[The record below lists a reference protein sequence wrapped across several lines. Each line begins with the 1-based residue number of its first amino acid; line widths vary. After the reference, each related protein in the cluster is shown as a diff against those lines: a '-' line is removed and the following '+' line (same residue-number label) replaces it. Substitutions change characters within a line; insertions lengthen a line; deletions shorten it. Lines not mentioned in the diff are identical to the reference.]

1 MTDKYA
7 VINAEKASYPV
18 GGMCA
23 WLGVSRAGYYESRT
37 RPTSATVRRRTT
49 LTGAIVTIFDTSGG
63 TYGARR
69 VTAAL
74 RAQGKAAGVRQVA
87 SIMREH
93 GLVACQPRPYKRTT
107 YGDRAGAAP
116 DLVARDF
123 TADRP
128 RHKLVGD
135 ITYVWTWEGWLYL
148 ATVIDCFSRQVIG
161 WSMAEHMRA
170 ELVVDALTMAAGNGS
185 LDKEAIF
192 HSDRGSQYSSARFR
206 AALDGH
212 GVRQSM
218 GRTGVCWDNA
228 LAESFFG
235 ALKTECVHRFTF
247 PTRRHARTAIANYI
261 ETFYNRRRIHSRLGY
276 RTPQQVETE
285 HYSLGLVA

>member
-18 GGMCA
+18 ASMCA
-23 WLGVSRAGYYESRT
+23 WLGVSRAGYYEWRT
-37 RPTSATVRRRTT
+37 RPTSATARRRAT
-49 LTGAIVTIFDTSGG
+49 LTGAIVTIFDGSGG

-69 VTAAL
+69 VTATL
-74 RAQGKAAGVRQVA
+74 RAQGKAAGVKQVA
-87 SIMREH
+87 SIMREVD
-93 GLVACQPRPYKRTT
+93 LVACQPRPYKRTT
-107 YGDRAGAAP
+107 FGDRAGAAP
-116 DLVARDF
+116 DLLDRDF
-123 TADRP
+123 TTDRP

-170 ELVVDALTMAAGNGS
+170 QLVVDALTMAAGNGS

-206 AALDGH
+206 AALDVH
-212 GVRQSM
+212 RVRQSM

-261 ETFYNRRRIHSRLGY
+261 ETFYNRRRIHSSLGY
-276 RTPQQVETE
+276 RTPQHVEYE
-285 HYSLGLVA
+285 HYSLGLTA

>member
-18 GGMCA
+18 ASMCA
-23 WLGVSRAGYYESRT
+23 WLGVSRAGYYEWRT
-37 RPTSATVRRRTT
+37 RPTSATARRRAT
-49 LTGAIVTIFDTSGG
+49 LTGRDRDDLRRVGRDLRG
-63 TYGARR
+63 RR

-74 RAQGKAAGVRQVA
+74 RAQGKAAGVEQVA
-87 SIMREH
+87 SIMR
-93 GLVACQPRPYKRTT
+93 GVDLVACQPRPYKRTT
-107 YGDRAGAAP
+107 FGDRAGAAP
-116 DLVARDF
+116 DLLARDF

-261 ETFYNRRRIHSRLGY
+261 ETFYNRRRIH
-276 RTPQQVETE
+276 
-285 HYSLGLVA
+285 

>member
-7 VINAEKASYPV
+7 VINAEKADYPITS
-18 GGMCA
+18 MCG
-23 WLGVSRAGYYESRT
+23 WLGVSRAGFYEWRS
-37 RPTSATVRRRTT
+37 RPTSATAGRRSLLARH
-49 LTGAIVTIFDTSGG
+49 AVEIFEASRG

-69 VTAAL
+69 VAAEL
-74 RAQGKAAGVRQVA
+74 AARGKAAGVRQVA

-107 YGDRAGAAP
+107 YGDRAAAAP
-116 DLVARDF
+116 DLLARDF

-128 RHKLVGD
+128 RYKLVGD

-161 WSMAEHMRA
+161 WSMAEHLRA
-170 ELVVDALTMAAGNGS
+170 ELVVDALTMAAANGS
-185 LDKEAIF
+185 LDQEAIF

-206 AALDGH
+206 AALDVH
-212 GVRQSM
+212 GVRPSM

-235 ALKTECVHRFTF
+235 ALKTECVHRFSF
-247 PTRRHARTAIANYI
+247 PTRRHARAAIANYI
-261 ETFYNRRRIHSRLGY
+261 EAFYNRRRIHSRLGY
-276 RTPQQVETE
+276 RTPRQVETE
-285 HYSLGLVA
+285 HCSLSLAA